1 MKWSTSLLVLVVVAA
16 HVIAASSA
24 LECYF
29 CETNL
34 KGACSDDF
42 DGDKVG
48 KCNGDICVKHI
59 NKDNVR
65 RGCMS
70 DVGKDE
76 ECLGDETTATG
87 RICYCKHDKCNTAV
101 QSVSSIG
108 PLTALGFVAFTA
120 LAGQLFDY

>member
-16 HVIAASSA
+16 YVIAASSA
-24 LECYF
+24 LECHE
-29 CETNL
+29 CKTNRN
-34 KGACSDDF
+34 GACGDEF
-42 DGDKVG
+42 NGDKLG
-48 KCNGDICVKHI
+48 TCTGDICVKHT

-65 RGCMS
+65 RACMS
-70 DVGKDE
+70 DGGEEE
-76 ECLGDETTATG
+76 ECLGDEETETG
-87 RICYCKHDKCNTAV
+87 RTCYCKHDKCNTAV